1 LQFASNQCTSF
12 HFSQL
17 TSHTHSIQNIA
28 TNPDPRH
35 SPDSSKESTKDST
48 DESSDQHESIYQ
60 GDNFAIEKINPDE
73 THTLSYLLL
82 ESALHMT
89 GNHLGSLWIRPDQ
102 SVSDDFKDAGLD
114 QSTIGYPSRPLQLA
128 KGEY

>member
-1 LQFASNQCTSF
+1 M
-12 HFSQL
+12 SQL
-17 TSHTHSIQNIA
+17 TSHTHSIQTIV

-35 SPDSSKESTKDST
+35 SPSCSNENSKDST
-48 DESSDQHESIYQ
+48 DESSSDQQESIDQ
-60 GDNFAIEKINPDE
+60 RDNFVIEKINPDE

-82 ESALHMT
+82 ESALQMT

-128 KGEY
+128 KGEH